1 MLNDAEQYFYIRNAQ
16 SDIIGIINSIGKQ
29 VVTYTYDTW
38 GKLISITGDKALGE
52 KNPYRYRG
60 YRYDTE
66 TGYYYLQSRYYNP
79 EWGRFLN
86 ADAIGGSIGELLSH
100 NTFAYCNNNP
110 VNAKDPNGFR
120 PIYTQGE
127 ETAAMRKASYKAM
140 TKVAAVTNSRYT
152 NTSVNNGITKKETFN
167 TAKNVVKN
175 AGVGYA
181 GYIAKEL
188 AKLSA
193 IAFNRAME
201 RAGEYIL
208 VPGSKFAKTAGAGLA
223 IFGVVDTVWSINKN
237 FKDSK
242 SLGEAWG
249 KTIIDISV
257 ITLSAVA
264 GAMTSPIGGVVA
276 GTGISLVGDLIK
288 SSIWDE

>member
-1 MLNDAEQYFYIRNAQ
+1 
-16 SDIIGIINSIGKQ
+16 
-29 VVTYTYDTW
+29 
-38 GKLISITGDKALGE
+38 TGDKALGE

-140 TKVAAVTNSRYT
+140 AKVAAVTNSRYT

-175 AGVGYA
+175 
-181 GYIAKEL
+181 
-188 AKLSA
+188 
-193 IAFNRAME
+193 
-201 RAGEYIL
+201 
-208 VPGSKFAKTAGAGLA
+208 AGAGLA